1 MDSSK
6 RDAGIA
12 TRLVDAD
19 LVVAQG
25 QMGGLCVTASFS
37 SQGLRTL
44 HIQIAS
50 PGGPERTRFGA
61 DPVASQL
68 SQSVALWQQLE
79 AYFTG
84 ETTAFDVPLD
94 LRGTP
99 FQVAVWRALLDIPYG
114 EVRTYGEVARAVGR
128 PRAARP
134 VGVAVGKNPVAIV
147 VPCHRVIG
155 ADGTMTGYA
164 GGLAMKGRLLERE
177 GRVDV
182 RMVGHARFA
191 F

>member
-1 MDSSK
+1 LFCQSSH
-6 RDAGIA
+6 G
-12 TRLVDAD
+12 
-19 LVVAQG
+19 
-25 QMGGLCVTASFS
+25 
-37 SQGLRTL
+37 
-44 HIQIAS
+44 
-50 PGGPERTRFGA
+50 
-61 DPVASQL
+61 
-68 SQSVALWQQLE
+68 VALWRQLR
-79 AYFTG
+79 AYFAG
-84 ETTAFDVPLD
+84 ETTAFDLPLD

-114 EVRTYGEVARAVGR
+114 EVRTYGEVARMVGR

-164 GGLAMKGRLLERE
+164 GGLAMKRRLLELE
-177 GRVDV
+177 GRADV
-182 RMVGHARFA
+182 RMLGHARFA

>member
-1 MDSSK
+1 MDSS
-6 RDAGIA
+6 RPDAGMA
-12 TRLVDAD
+12 AKGVDAD
-19 LVVAQG
+19 LVVAQR
-25 QMGGLCVTASFS
+25 QLAGLCVTASFS
-37 SQGLRTL
+37 NQGLRTL
-44 HIQIAS
+44 HIQIAP
-50 PGGPERTRFGA
+50 PGVSARALVGA
-61 DPVASQL
+61 DPVSSQSL
-68 SQSVALWQQLE
+68 QSVALWQQLE
-79 AYFTG
+79 AYFAG
-84 ETTAFDVPLD
+84 ETTLFDVPLD

-114 EVRTYGEVARAVGR
+114 AVRTYGEVARAVGC

-164 GGLAMKGRLLERE
+164 GGLAMKRRLLERE
-177 GRVDV
+177 GRADV